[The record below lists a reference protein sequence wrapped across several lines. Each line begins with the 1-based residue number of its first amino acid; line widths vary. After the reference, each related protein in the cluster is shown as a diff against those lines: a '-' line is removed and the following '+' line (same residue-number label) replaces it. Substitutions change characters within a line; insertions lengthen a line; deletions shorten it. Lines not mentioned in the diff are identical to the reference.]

1 MGGVAL
7 QLGDT
12 VTYLLCR
19 CSGGGEPQGFLD
31 VLSDGHGTEDIEEDE
46 ATVSHVVAQEVPVT
60 QALHPVDGGKRKL
73 GHHAPV
79 KDRVKH
85 REESGEGET

>member
-1 MGGVAL
+1 M
-7 QLGDT
+7 T
-12 VTYLLCR
+12 SYLFAS
-19 CSGGGEPQGFLD
+19 CSGRGETQCLLN